1 MQFVAPEALRAAT
14 DAAFER
20 SGGGSGALPGAAV
33 EQIGA
38 TAIPGAWSKGDVDL
52 LVRVPAP
59 ELEAATA
66 VLRSLYTPHQLE
78 NWTATFASFV
88 LFGAAVGVQLVAA
101 AGPED
106 VEFVRFR
113 ERLSAE
119 PALLARYNELKR
131 SHEGA
136 AEDDYRAAKA
146 AFVRCVVS

>member
-1 MQFVAPEALRAAT
+1 MQ
-14 DAAFER
+14 
-20 SGGGSGALPGAAV
+20 ALPDAMV

-59 ELEAATA
+59 ELAAAVEA
-66 VLRSLYTPHQLE
+66 LRSLYTPHQLE

-88 LFGAAVGVQLVAA
+88 LLGAAVGVQLVAA

-113 ERLSAE
+113 ERLSAD

-131 SHEGA
+131 CHEGA

-146 AFVRCVVS
+146 AFVRRVVG